1 MKEQDTRAQSSE
13 ASPQY
18 LVSPELLKTWIDEG
32 SAKVVEVT
40 THLRPG
46 EAGFTS
52 VSGRDDYDLAHIP
65 SAQYLDLQS
74 ELSDNGSEFRFTRPE
89 VAQFE
94 AAVSKIGIA
103 PQDQVVLYA
112 ANHPMWACR
121 VWWLFRLFGHRRVA
135 VLDGGL
141 SAWEAMGFELS
152 TEAPV
157 VPSTDYQASFSP
169 DMLIKGEEIVDRS
182 SASNFCLINALS
194 ARQFVGEGPHYGR
207 PGHIEGSINLPYSH
221 FLDDQ
226 MKFLGLGALRTLF
239 SDDQLAPDAEIA
251 TYCGGGIAA
260 SIPIF
265 ALALL
270 GKESGVRLYDNSL
283 SEWAQQKSWPMA
295 VG

>member
-1 MKEQDTRAQSSE
+1 MKEQGTRGQSSE
-13 ASPQY
+13 VSPQY
-18 LVSPELLKTWIDEG
+18 LVSAKKLKAWIDEE

-46 EAGFTS
+46 ESGFTS
-52 VSGRDDYDLAHIP
+52 VSGRDDYDQAHIP

-74 ELSDNGSEFRFTRPE
+74 ELSDNSSEFRFTAPE

-94 AAVSKIGIA
+94 AAVSKIGLA

-141 SAWEAMGFELS
+141 GAWEAMGFELS
-152 TEAPV
+152 TDTPV
-157 VPSTDYQASFSP
+157 VSTSDYQASFSA
-169 DMLIKGEEIVDRS
+169 DMIILGEEIIDRGS
-182 SASNFCLINALS
+182 VPNFCLINALS

-226 MKFLGLGALRTLF
+226 MKFLELDALRALF
-239 SDDQLAPDAEIA
+239 PDQQLAEGAEIA

-270 GKESGVRLYDNSL
+270 GKETGVRLYDNSL
-283 SEWAQQKSWPMA
+283 SEWAQQKNWPMA